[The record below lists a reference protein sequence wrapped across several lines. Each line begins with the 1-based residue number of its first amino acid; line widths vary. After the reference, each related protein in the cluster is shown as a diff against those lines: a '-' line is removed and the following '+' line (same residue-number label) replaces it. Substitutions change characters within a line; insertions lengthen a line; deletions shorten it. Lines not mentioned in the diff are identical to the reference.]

1 MSSLPKHAMGLDIS
15 DASIE
20 ALEIK
25 KKFGKIVVNAFG
37 RKKLEKGIIVN
48 CHIHEK
54 EKLAKVIKDLLVSAQ
69 PKRFSTKNVIL
80 SIPESKTFIHVFQ
93 LPSVISEENIG
104 ESIQYEAEQ
113 TIPLSFD
120 QVYHDYQIVTKGKEY
135 QEVLYVACFKDV
147 VDDYREVV
155 NMAGL
160 NPVIFEAESTSL
172 ARSLVRD
179 TEGTALIADI
189 GAHTTIVTIYDNYGI
204 RYSHNIAVGGD
215 IFTEKIAEALKVTNK
230 EAERLKR
237 AIGLIKERIKG
248 KEFFNLEPLAQE
260 LITAVNKAIN
270 YHKKRSGKAVDRV
283 ILCGGA
289 SLTPGLEDYMRNEL
303 PVKVETGNPFSGLR
317 FDKDLFKDQPVILF
331 STVIGLAWRGLNKEI
346 MKSGLNPLV
355 RKAEQTK
362 FKDSKK
368 FKKEPKKEL
377 IKSLKKEAKPA
388 TRLTGKRLYILLAV
402 FVVLIL
408 LFAGIFFLQQGKE
421 EPLIQFQSYD
431 FPTEPVDY

>member
-1 MSSLPKHAMGLDIS
+1 MSSLPNHAIGLDIS

-93 LPSVISEENIG
+93 LPSVISEKNIG

-215 IFTEKIAEALKVTNK
+215 IFTEKIAESLKVTNK

-260 LITAVNKAIN
+260 LVIAINKAIN
-270 YHKKRSGKAVDRV
+270 YHKK
-283 ILCGGA
+283 
-289 SLTPGLEDYMRNEL
+289 
-303 PVKVETGNPFSGLR
+303 
-317 FDKDLFKDQPVILF
+317 DQAKPL
-331 STVIGLAWRGLNKEI
+331 IGL
-346 MKSGLNPLV
+346 
-355 RKAEQTK
+355 
-362 FKDSKK
+362 F
-368 FKKEPKKEL
+368 F
-377 IKSLKKEAKPA
+377 
-388 TRLTGKRLYILLAV
+388 AV
-402 FVVLIL
+402 GQ
-408 LFAGIFFLQQGKE
+408 A
-421 EPLIQFQSYD
+421 
-431 FPTEPVDY
+431 